1 MSRVSISVPIYF
13 PVAHEDT
20 DTTYLDERLDLAPLG
35 KLLCAH
41 TLRYLEGVTLDAGD
55 DGVGVWPLLSALIKL
70 LDDDDLVARLTALED
85 DRNLHPNQPKLT
97 SRPTSQNS

>member
-1 MSRVSISVPIYF
+1 MSRVNISIPIYF

-35 KLLCAH
+35 KFLRAH

-70 LDDDDLVARLTALED
+70 LDDDDLLSRLAALED
-85 DRNLHPNQPKLT
+85 DCDLMGGRFRHVQPLRT
-97 SRPTSQNS
+97 